1 MSSLTVG
8 IAGITGKFGR
18 LVASKLLQNPNIN
31 LRGYARDPSKVIP
44 SIAESPRVKLFKGEA
59 FDDASIKPFV
69 TGTDVIICAYLG
81 ADDLMIDGQKKLIDA
96 CDEAGV
102 PRYIASDW
110 SLDYTKLKL
119 GELFP
124 KDPMIH
130 VKAYLQ
136 TQKTTK
142 GVHILIGGF
151 MDPILSPFFSVWDP
165 HTQTLRYWG
174 EGDEPFEGT
183 SYENAAEFTA
193 AIVADKSAIGIKKY
207 LGDRKSIKE
216 IAATFDKVYGV
227 KPNLERL
234 GSLEDL
240 KAKMHALREKK
251 AADVYSYMPLF
262 FMYYWINGQTFVG
275 PETDN
280 EQYKEVKPETWE
292 EYLSKRSLEQLPHA
306 YFSLAN

>member
-136 TQKTTK
+136 TKKTTK

-165 HTQTLRYWG
+165 QTQTLRYWG

-216 IAATFDKVYGV
+216 IAATFGKVYGV

-240 KAKMHALREKK
+240 KAKMHALREKN

-292 EYLSKRSLEQLPHA
+292 EYLSKRNLEQLPHA